1 MVENYENNTKNG
13 FFIQKWKEG
22 KICKGNY
29 LNNKMN
35 GWGILDN
42 NEINIKGNFFNNILE
57 GYGETYNKEEKITY
71 KGYWE
76 KGLLEGIGQQ
86 FNDIFLYEGYF
97 INGKKMDL
105 ENKYIKMRMKNMKE
119 NGKMIIMKV
128 LEFIIFR
135 LGINI

>member
-1 MVENYENNTKNG
+1 MVENYENNIKNG
-13 FFIQKWKEG
+13 FFIQKWIEG

-105 ENKYIKMRMKNMKE
+105 ENKSIKMRMKNMKE

>member
-1 MVENYENNTKNG
+1 
-13 FFIQKWKEG
+13 
-22 KICKGNY
+22 
-29 LNNKMN
+29 MN